1 MIPGVALTVAAL
13 TRPGVCRIMGNRFA
27 CVWPQSATLPGGEL
41 LAVKIRLARA
51 GAKKAPFYRIVA
63 ADSRSPR
70 DGRFIE
76 ILGRYNPRT
85 EPSFIELDV
94 ERTEEWL
101 GKGAQMT
108 ETVAKLYEAAKNPDA
123 AAPVKEAKLSK
134 KAQAKAA
141 AEAEAPAAPPAEQ
154 AAEAPEPEAEDAP
167 EDAEPEAQDEAPA
180 EAAE

>member
-1 MIPGVALTVAAL
+1 
-13 TRPGVCRIMGNRFA
+13 MGNRFA

-123 AAPVKEAKLSK
+123 AAPVKEARLSK

-141 AEAEAPAAPPAEQ
+141 AEAEAPAAPPAE
-154 AAEAPEPEAEDAP
+154 AATDAAEPEAESVDAP
-167 EDAEPEAQDEAPA
+167 GDAEPEAQAEEPS

>member
-1 MIPGVALTVAAL
+1 
-13 TRPGVCRIMGNRFA
+13 MGSRFA
-27 CVWPQSATLPGGEL
+27 HVWPLQATLPGGEL

-85 EPSFIELDV
+85 EPSYIELDV
-94 ERTEEWL
+94 ERTEAWL

-108 ETVAKLYEAAKNPDA
+108 ETVAKLYEVAKNPETE
-123 AAPVKEAKLSK
+123 APVKEAKLSK

-141 AEAEAPAAPPAEQ
+141 AKA
-154 AAEAPEPEAEDAP
+154 
-167 EDAEPEAQDEAPA
+167 EAPA
-180 EAAE
+180 EAPPAEAAAEETVADAEPEVEAEAEEAPAEDPSEAAE